1 MQGFQLCHALGGGTG
16 SGLGS
21 LILSKLKED
30 YDSKIVS
37 NYSVFPSTKV
47 SDIVLEP
54 YNTVLSMNQLVENS
68 DFTVAIDN
76 EALYDICKTKL
87 IMENSTFSD
96 LNHVASL
103 AICGITA
110 NFRFPGQQNGDLRKI
125 ATNLIPF
132 PRLHF
137 LIPTIAPL
145 SSKTSEDYTNLNE
158 KELVEQIFDTK
169 NLLCSVNAKSDR
181 YLTAAV
187 IFRGKLSMNEIDTQI
202 SSFRNKYSANFVE

>member
-181 YLTAAV
+181 YLT
-187 IFRGKLSMNEIDTQI
+187 L
-202 SSFRNKYSANFVE
+202 